1 VHQFQFRY
9 LLVYV
14 LFLFCLPLHA
24 EVIELLPDQDNT
36 LYEDAEGAISN
47 GAGKGLFFGKTGTKG
62 GIDELLR
69 RALVRFDLSE
79 IPSNAVINSVEVS
92 FVINQA
98 PTSGAAADLATLH
111 LASTDWGEGASDPF
125 GAEGQGAAAQSGDA
139 TWLHTFY
146 DTIFWTNSGGDY
158 EPLASATA
166 AFGTGNPEVLTFSS
180 SAELIA
186 DVKSWIVNP
195 ASNHGWIM
203 RGDEIRA
210 QNARRVASR
219 ECPEDTNCFEDPPK
233 LTIDYTIP
241 SVVDHLALTAI
252 TSELTNPV
260 SFANAGDDSNRLFI
274 VDQEGLIRIYDTQ
287 TENLLAASFLD
298 ISAEVYS
305 LVDPGGGNEQGLLG
319 LAFHPGYSGN
329 GLFYVNY
336 TTNPATNVWHTVVA
350 EFAVSGDPDLAM
362 AVGEVILE
370 FEQDAKNHNG
380 GDLHFGDDG
389 YLYIAT
395 GDGGG
400 ANDQYGNAQDI
411 DTLKGGILRID
422 IDGPVPDG
430 AELCGIVSNY
440 AIPPGNAFPG
450 TNDGCDEIL
459 HYGLRNPWRFSFD
472 AVSGDLWIA
481 DVGQNVWE
489 EVNYIPTAAAG
500 QNFGWPCLEGTHI
513 FNPDAE
519 CDPPLTGPVIEYSH
533 AGGNCSITGGYVYR
547 GSRLPLQ
554 GRYLY
559 GDWCSQR
566 IWIATRTEGGWS
578 SEEWTVAA
586 TQLNSL
592 SSFGQDENCELYV
605 ADRGLEDEPGAVYR
619 IDDAERL
626 FADGYE
632 ARNCR

>member
-9 LLVYV
+9 LLIFT
-14 LFLFCLPLHA
+14 LFFFCLPLHA
-24 EVIELLPDQDNT
+24 EVVELLPDQDNT
-36 LYEDAEGAISN
+36 LYEDAEGAVSN
-47 GAGKGLFFGKTGTKG
+47 GAGKGLFFGKVGPDG
-62 GIDELLR
+62 DELLR
-69 RALVRFDLSE
+69 RALVRFDLSA

-92 FVINQA
+92 FVINQV
-98 PTSGAAADLATLH
+98 PQNGASADLATLH
-111 LASTDWGEGASDPF
+111 PADKDWGEGASNPF

-146 DTIFWTNSGGDY
+146 DNVFWTNPGGDY
-158 EPLASATA
+158 QPLASATA

-180 SAELIA
+180 SPELLA

-195 ASNHGWIM
+195 ASNHGWVL
-203 RGDEIRA
+203 RGDEIRS

-219 ECPEDTNCFEDPPK
+219 ECPADPGCFENPPK

-241 SVVDHLALTAI
+241 SVVDHLSLTEI
-252 TSELTNPV
+252 TTGLTNPV
-260 SFANAGDDSNRLFI
+260 SIANAGDGSNRLFI
-274 VDQEGLIRIYDTQ
+274 VEQEGLIRIYDPQ
-287 TENLLAASFLD
+287 TENLLAVPFLD
-298 ISAEVYS
+298 LSGEVYS
-305 LVDPGGGNEQGLLG
+305 LVDFEGGNEQGLLG
-319 LAFHPGYSGN
+319 LAFHPGYTGN

-336 TTNPATNVWHTVVA
+336 TTSPAEDVWHTVVA
-350 EFAVSGDPDLAM
+350 EFSVSGNPDVAM
-362 AVGEVILE
+362 AGGQVIME
-370 FEQDAKNHNG
+370 FDQDAKNHNG
-380 GDLHFGDDG
+380 GDMHFGDDG

-400 ANDQYGNAQDI
+400 ANDEYDNAQDI
-411 DTLKGGILRID
+411 STLKGGVLRID
-422 IDGPVPDG
+422 VDDIAPEG

-472 AVSGDLWIA
+472 AVSGELWIA

-489 EVNYIPTAAAG
+489 EVNQVPANATG
-500 QNFGWPCLEGTHI
+500 NNFGWPCLEGTHI

-533 AGGNCSITGGYVYR
+533 GGGNCSITGGYVYR
-547 GSRLPLQ
+547 GNRLPLQ

-559 GDWCSQR
+559 GDWCSDR
-566 IWIATRTEGGWS
+566 IWIATRAGDGWS
-578 SEEWTVAA
+578 SEEWTAA
-586 TQLNSL
+586 AGVLNSL

-605 ADRGLEDEPGAVYR
+605 VDRDGKAVYR

-626 FADGYE
+626 FADSYE

>member
-1 VHQFQFRY
+1 MHQFQFRC
-9 LLVYV
+9 LLVFV

-24 EVIELLPDQDNT
+24 VVIELLPDQDNT
-36 LYEDAEGAISN
+36 LYEDAEGDVSN
-47 GAGKGLFFGKTGTKG
+47 GAGKGLFFGKTGPDG
-62 GIDELLR
+62 DELLR
-69 RALVRFDLSE
+69 RALVRFDLSG
-79 IPSNAVINSVEVS
+79 IPSSAVINSVEVS
-92 FVINQA
+92 FVINQV
-98 PTSGAAADLATLH
+98 PQNGAAADSATLH
-111 LASTDWGEGASDPF
+111 LASNDWGEGASNPF
-125 GAEGQGAAAQSGDA
+125 GAEGQGAAAQPGDA

-146 DTIFWTNSGGDY
+146 DNVFWTNPGGDY

-166 AFGTGNPEVLTFSS
+166 AFGTGNGEVLTFSS
-180 SAELIA
+180 SPELLAE
-186 DVKSWIVNP
+186 VKSWVVNP
-195 ASNHGWIM
+195 ASNHGWVL
-203 RGDEIRA
+203 RGDEVRS

-219 ECPEDTNCFEDPPK
+219 ECPADPGCFEDPPK

-241 SVVDHLALTAI
+241 SVVDHLSLTAI
-252 TSELTNPV
+252 TSNLSNPV
-260 SFANAGDDSNRLFI
+260 GVTNAGDGSNRLFI
-274 VDQEGLIRIYDTQ
+274 VEQEGVIRIYDTQ
-287 TENLLAASFLD
+287 TEILLAGSFLD
-298 ISAEVYS
+298 IRGEVYS
-305 LVDPGGGNEQGLLG
+305 LLDSGGGSEQGLLG
-319 LAFHPGYSGN
+319 LAFHPGYAGN

-336 TTNPATNVWHTVVA
+336 TSNPAANVWHTVVA
-350 EFAVSGDPDLAM
+350 EFSVSGDPDVAM

-380 GDLHFGDDG
+380 GDIHFGDDG

-472 AVSGDLWIA
+472 AASGDLWIA
-481 DVGQNVWE
+481 DVGQNAWE
-489 EVNYIPTAAAG
+489 EVNYIPASAAG
-500 QNFGWPCLEGTHI
+500 QNFGWPCMEGTHI
-513 FNPDAE
+513 FNPNAE

-559 GDWCSQR
+559 GDWCTPIGSVAGPGVEGHRGQSFSLD
-566 IWIATRTEGGWS
+566 AT
-578 SEEWTVAA
+578 
-586 TQLNSL
+586 
-592 SSFGQDENCELYV
+592 
-605 ADRGLEDEPGAVYR
+605 
-619 IDDAERL
+619 
-626 FADGYE
+626 
-632 ARNCR
+632 CRR